1 MDSILDKLQ
10 SFVPANFDLKTI
22 LIMAAILSVGSLI
35 FGFIGRFVFGKKSN
49 LNQSVSS
56 AIGILCI
63 YIATVLIH
71 SFGLDLKFLLSPL
84 PFFTMHTTEAAGE
97 VISLYIPLSD
107 YVSLCGEL
115 LNMVILAFLANLA
128 NAWIPQG
135 KNLFTWLL
143 FRILSVA
150 LAMVLFAVANTLI
163 TQYLPDGLVTWAPV
177 ILLALLVIMLLVGAL
192 KGLVGAVLV
201 TVNPLIGF
209 LYTFFFANIVGKM
222 LSRAMLTTLLIGG
235 LIYALNYYGIVFI
248 AIGSSMLTL
257 LIPLL
262 ILLLIVWYVVGKL
275 L

>member
-10 SFVPANFDLKTI
+10 SFVPANFDLKSI

-84 PFFTMHTTEAAGE
+84 PFFAMHTTEAAGE

-107 YVSLCGEL
+107 YVSLCGEV

-163 TQYLPDGLVTWAPV
+163 TQYLPEGLVTWAPV

-209 LYTFFFANIVGKM
+209 LYTFFFANVVGKM

-235 LIYALNYYGIVFI
+235 LIYAMNYFGIVFI
-248 AIGSSMLTL
+248 AIGSSVLTL

-262 ILLLIVWYVVGKL
+262 ILLLVIWYVVGKL

>member
-10 SFVPANFDLKTI
+10 SFVPGNFDLKSI

-56 AIGILCI
+56 AIGILFI

-84 PFFTMHTTEAAGE
+84 PFFTMHATEAAGE
-97 VISLYIPLSD
+97 VVSLYLPLGD
-107 YVSLCGEL
+107 YVALCGEL

-128 NAWIPQG
+128 NSLIPQG
-135 KNLFTWLL
+135 KKLISWIF
-143 FRILSVA
+143 FRVLSVA
-150 LAMVLFAVANTLI
+150 LAMVLFAVVNTLL
-163 TQYLPDGLVTWAPV
+163 TQFLPEGLLTWAPV
-177 ILLALLVIMLLVGAL
+177 ILLGLLVIMLLVGAL

-201 TVNPLIGF
+201 SVNPLIGF

-235 LIYALNYYGIVFI
+235 LIYALNHFGIVFI
-248 AIGSSMLTL
+248 AIGSGVLTL

-262 ILLLIVWYVVGKL
+262 IVLLIIWYVVGKL